1 MPTLPTS
8 EVSRPAKAGHP
19 VLRAIRLLER
29 YWRYH
34 GVLGRP
40 LSRTMTP
47 GGKWLYPV
55 GFNAMGLLLAL
66 PVALCFGD
74 RTRAADYPTRPVNLI
89 VAFTPGGPSDVL
101 ARIIGRQLEKIL
113 GQTFVI
119 DNRPGGAGNIA
130 AETVA
135 HAPPDGY
142 TLLMGNNGLLAT
154 NQSLF
159 KKLNFDGEKD
169 FAPISL
175 IGSQPNILVVNP
187 KFPATTMAE
196 LIAYAKAN
204 PGKLNYANSGF
215 GAAAHLSAELFKSE
229 AKVDI
234 VSVSYKGAAPALQ
247 DLIAG
252 HVQVM
257 FATSAS
263 VVGFLKAGT
272 LRPLAVTTLKR
283 FSLIPELPTVAE
295 LGLPGFDATTWHGL
309 VAPAGTPREVIDKLN
324 RAAVEALKDAD
335 TLRQLHDLGVEVNS
349 STPEEFA
356 AYIRR
361 EIPKWAAVVKA
372 SGAQVE

>member
-1 MPTLPTS
+1 MIRILAFIVAVAATIS
-8 EVSRPAKAGHP
+8 AGIAAPA
-19 VLRAIRLLER
+19 
-29 YWRYH
+29 
-34 GVLGRP
+34 
-40 LSRTMTP
+40 M
-47 GGKWLYPV
+47 
-55 GFNAMGLLLAL
+55 
-66 PVALCFGD
+66 
-74 RTRAADYPTRPVNLI
+74 AADYPTRPVSLI

-101 ARIIGRQLEKIL
+101 ARIIGRQMEKVL
-113 GQTFVI
+113 GQPLVI

-135 HAPPDGY
+135 HATPDGY

-159 KKLNFDGEKD
+159 KKLNFDGGKD

-175 IGSQPNILVVNP
+175 IGSQPNVLVVNP
-187 KFPATTMAE
+187 KLPVATMAE

-204 PGKLNYANSGF
+204 PGKLNYATSGF
-215 GAAAHLSAELFKSE
+215 GTAAHLSAELFKSA
-229 AKVDI
+229 AKVDL
-234 VSVSYKGAAPALQ
+234 VPVSYKGAAPALQ

-263 VVGFLKAGT
+263 VVGFLKSAT

-283 FSLIPELPTVAE
+283 FSLMPELPTVAE

-309 VAPAGTPREVIDKLN
+309 VAPAGTPRDVIDTLN
-324 RAAVEALKDAD
+324 RATVQALKDAD
-335 TLRQLHDLGVEVNS
+335 TLRQLHDIGVEVS
-349 STPEEFA
+349 ASTPEEFG
-356 AYIRR
+356 AYIRS

>member
-1 MPTLPTS
+1 MIRHFAAALALIATL
-8 EVSRPAKAGHP
+8 AAP
-19 VLRAIRLLER
+19 VL
-29 YWRYH
+29 
-34 GVLGRP
+34 V
-40 LSRTMTP
+40 TP
-47 GGKWLYPV
+47 A
-55 GFNAMGLLLAL
+55 N
-66 PVALCFGD
+66 
-74 RTRAADYPTRPVNLI
+74 AADYPTRPVTLI

-135 HAPPDGY
+135 HATPDGY

-159 KKLNFDGEKD
+159 KKLNFDGERD

-187 KFPATTMAE
+187 KFPAKTMAE

-247 DLIAG
+247 DVIADHIQLMFVSAGSAMPQVKAGAVKMIGVGAEKRMALLPDVPAIAETVPGFTAVSWFALFGPAGMPPAVAAKIAG
-252 HVQVM
+252 EVRKI
-257 FATSAS
+257 FAD
-263 VVGFLKAGT
+263 
-272 LRPLAVTTLKR
+272 
-283 FSLIPELPTVAE
+283 PTVQKNFLDAQYFQSIAGSPDDLRARIAAE
-295 LGLPGFDATTWHGL
+295 EPRWRKLITDAH
-309 VAPAGTPREVIDKLN
+309 IK
-324 RAAVEALKDAD
+324 VE
-335 TLRQLHDLGVEVNS
+335 
-349 STPEEFA
+349 
-356 AYIRR
+356 
-361 EIPKWAAVVKA
+361 
-372 SGAQVE
+372 

>member
-1 MPTLPTS
+1 MIRILAFIVAIAATLG
-8 EVSRPAKAGHP
+8 AGIAT
-19 VLRAIRLLER
+19 RA
-29 YWRYH
+29 
-34 GVLGRP
+34 
-40 LSRTMTP
+40 T
-47 GGKWLYPV
+47 
-55 GFNAMGLLLAL
+55 
-66 PVALCFGD
+66 
-74 RTRAADYPTRPVNLI
+74 AADYPTRPVSLI

-101 ARIIGRQLEKIL
+101 ARIIGRQMEKVL
-113 GQTFVI
+113 GQPLVI

-135 HAPPDGY
+135 HAAPDGY

-159 KKLNFDGEKD
+159 RKLNFDGGKD

-175 IGSQPNILVVNP
+175 IGSQPNVLVVNP
-187 KFPATTMAE
+187 QLPIATMDE

-204 PGKLNYANSGF
+204 PGKLNYATSGF
-215 GAAAHLSAELFKSE
+215 GTAAHLSAELFKSA
-229 AKVDI
+229 AKVDL
-234 VSVSYKGAAPALQ
+234 VPVSYKGAAPALQ

-263 VVGFLKAGT
+263 VVGFLKSGT

-283 FSLIPELPTVAE
+283 FSLMPELPTVAE
-295 LGLPGFDATTWHGL
+295 LGLTGFDATTWHGL
-309 VAPAGTPREVIDKLN
+309 VAPAATPRDVIDTLN
-324 RAAVEALKDAD
+324 RATVQTLKDAD
-335 TLRQLHDLGVEVNS
+335 TLRQLHDIGVEVS
-349 STPEEFA
+349 ASTPEEFA
-356 AYIRR
+356 AYIRI